1 MADYSGNSGQIIK
14 HSNEPFKRKKCQNIT
29 LALIREKIILYFLIF
44 YADCRNQQK
53 QHLSLNDLENAACK
67 IFLNIFAA
75 KSYVRQLLRHHMQ
88 NVRRRKTFIS
98 FFWQYNWSGA
108 LKSWQRVHKPN
119 SPPAYI

>member
-1 MADYSGNSGQIIK
+1 MEGNLQGNRLKIC
-14 HSNEPFKRKKCQNIT
+14 FVKCQNIT
-29 LALIREKIILYFLIF
+29 LAYLNKNQIILYYLII
-44 YADCRNQQK
+44 YADCLNQQK

-67 IFLNIFAA
+67 ISLKIFAA

-108 LKSWQRVHKPN
+108 LKSWQRVHKSN
-119 SPPAYI
+119 SPPAYIHYN